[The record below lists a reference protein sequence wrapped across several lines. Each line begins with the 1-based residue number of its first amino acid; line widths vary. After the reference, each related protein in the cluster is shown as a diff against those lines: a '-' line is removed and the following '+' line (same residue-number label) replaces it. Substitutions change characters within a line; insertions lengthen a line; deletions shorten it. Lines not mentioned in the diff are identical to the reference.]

1 MNVSFR
7 AFLFFLALQIFLL
20 WDTTPAPAQVD
31 PTKALIGTWDG
42 WAEVAGERERTIV
55 ITKVTPKDG
64 GGWTA
69 EGRYGI
75 DKSRLGRQ
83 TFDVSLQNGE
93 VIVEFTT
100 SAKNPGRLKLVGEN
114 KLEGTLN
121 VVVKRGSGD
130 RGFKLEKVESKAG
143 DVK

>member
-1 MNVSFR
+1 MIIPMRSY
-7 AFLFFLALQIFLL
+7 LTLILLQILL
-20 WDTTPAPAQVD
+20 VWGTMPAFGQVD
-31 PTKALIGTWDG
+31 PTKVLVGTWDG
-42 WAEVAGERERTIV
+42 WVEGGGERERTII
-55 ITKVTPKDG
+55 ITKVTPKEG

-69 EGRYGI
+69 EGQYGI
-75 DKSRLGRQ
+75 YKSKLGRQ

-100 SAKNPGRLKLVGEN
+100 GAKNPGRLKLVGDN

-121 VVVKRGSGD
+121 FVVKRGSGD
-130 RGFKLEKVESKAG
+130 RGFKLEKVGPKAG